1 MDLPA
6 RIGTLSPVVDINP
19 PSGHTSLA
27 QTSAAPPVETSGERA
42 IQQGNSPAVLVA
54 LRTRQVLFAEE
65 VNPTVQ
71 QPVDEEEDLD
81 ELLAKMDEEI
91 APHQRTM
98 EDEPDGVEGQEARES
113 LFPFLSAERLL
124 PTRSFRRCRE
134 RPQKP

>member
-1 MDLPA
+1 MDLSGK
-6 RIGTLSPVVDINP
+6 IGTLSPVVDINP

-65 VNPTVQ
+65 VNPTIQ
-71 QPVDEEEDLD
+71 QPVDDDEDLD

-91 APHQRTM
+91 ASHQLSM
-98 EDEPDGVEGQEARES
+98 GADAEEVDDQEDQMPIP
-113 LFPFLSAERLL
+113 FPQ
-124 PTRSFRRCRE
+124 RRAAATYAFF
-134 RPQKP
+134 QAM